1 MPRRSVEFTV
11 RVTSCRDR
19 VRTEIERVAEERF
32 GYAQLRPVQL
42 AAIETLVS
50 GRDVLAVLPTGSG
63 KSAIYQI
70 AAALLDGITIVVS
83 PLIALQRDQL
93 EGLADAPDAPAA
105 VAVNSSQTDAENGA
119 AWSALR
125 SGEATYVLL
134 APEQLRKEDVLE
146 RLRGLQVSL
155 FAVDEAHCVSAWGHD
170 FRPDYLQLGAAISRL
185 GGPTTVALTA
195 TGSPPVRE
203 EITAR
208 LGLTDPYLAS
218 GGFDRPNISLAVTR
232 HTEERAKRQAV
243 VEQVAGLPMPGLV
256 YTATRAGTERY
267 AAALAEQG
275 LRAAAYH
282 AGLKSS
288 ERDDVHERFRDD
300 QLDVVVATTAFGM
313 GIDKPN
319 VRFVVHADIPDSVD
333 SYYQEIGRAGRDGEP
348 SSAVLHYREQD
359 LGLRRFFA
367 ARSPDTSAL
376 ERAFDALLA
385 EERPLTVAQLAERL
399 DTTSRR
405 LGGLLNSLE
414 SAGAL
419 TRRSGKLRP
428 DRKLDARQAAA
439 KAVERSEERER
450 IDGSRIAMMR
460 AYAEADSCRR
470 QALLAYFGEEYERRC
485 ESCDWCAEHP
495 DQPTTPQAPDA
506 DVPFP
511 AQAEVVHREWGPGT
525 VMSVEEDRITV
536 FFEEQGYK
544 VLSLEAIEEH
554 DLLARA

>member
-1 MPRRSVEFTV
+1 M
-11 RVTSCRDR
+11 TSSRAR
-19 VRTEIERVAEERF
+19 VRAEAERVAAERF
-32 GYAQLRPVQL
+32 GYPELRPVQL
-42 AAIETLVS
+42 AAIEALAS

-70 AAALLDGITIVVS
+70 AAALLDGITVVVS
-83 PLIALQRDQL
+83 PLIALQRDQV
-93 EGLADAPDAPAA
+93 EGLADAPDAPVA
-105 VAVNSSQTDAENGA
+105 VAVNSSQTDSENEA
-119 AWSALR
+119 AWAALA
-125 SGEATYVLL
+125 SGAATYVLL
-134 APEQLRKEDVLE
+134 APEQLGKEDVLE
-146 RLRGLQVSL
+146 RLRALRVAL

-185 GGPTTVALTA
+185 GAPTTVALTA

-203 EITAR
+203 EIVAR

-218 GGFDRPNISLAVTR
+218 GGFDRPNISLAVSR
-232 HTEERAKRQAV
+232 HTEERAKRDAV
-243 VEQVAGLPMPGLV
+243 IEQVAGLPTPGLV

-267 AAALAEQG
+267 AAALAERG

-333 SYYQEIGRAGRDGEP
+333 SYAQEIGRAGRDGHP
-348 SSAVLHYREQD
+348 SSAVLHYREED

-367 ARSPDTSAL
+367 SKSPDQQALRQVFGALAAVDRPVKVADLATAL
-376 ERAFDALLA
+376 E
-385 EERPLTVAQLAERL
+385 
-399 DTTSRR
+399 TTSRK
-405 LGGLLNSLE
+405 LGGVLNALE
-414 SAGAL
+414 SAGAIS
-419 TRRSGKLRP
+419 RGAGKV
-428 DRKLDARQAAA
+428 QAAPGLTA
-439 KAVERSEERER
+439 AEAVALAVEHAEERER
-450 IDGSRIAMMR
+450 IDESRIAMMR

-470 QALLAYFGEEYERRC
+470 QILLAYFGEEYERRC
-485 ESCDWCAEHP
+485 ENCDWCTEHP
-495 DQPTTPQAPDA
+495 DEPTAPPTADA

-511 AQAEVVHREWGPGT
+511 AQAEVVHREWGAGT
-525 VMSVEEDRITV
+525 VMSVDDDRITV

-544 VLSLEAIEEH
+544 VLSLDAIEEH
-554 DLLARA
+554 DLLTLA

>member
-1 MPRRSVEFTV
+1 M
-11 RVTSCRDR
+11 
-19 VRTEIERVAEERF
+19 ERF
-32 GYAQLRPVQL
+32 GFARLRPVQL
-42 AAIETLVS
+42 AAIEALVS

-70 AAALLDGITIVVS
+70 AAALLDGITVVIS

-93 EGLADAPDAPAA
+93 EGLADAPDAPRA
-105 VAVNSSQTDAENGA
+105 VAINSSQTDSENGA
-119 AWSALR
+119 AWTALEA
-125 SGEATYVLL
+125 GEATYVLL
-134 APEQLRKEDVLE
+134 APEQLGKEDVLE
-146 RLRGLQVSL
+146 RLRALRVAL
-155 FAVDEAHCVSAWGHD
+155 FAVDEAHCVSSWGHD
-170 FRPDYLQLGAAISRL
+170 FRPDYLQLGAAITRL

-208 LGLTDPYLAS
+208 LGLADPYLAS

-232 HTEERAKRQAV
+232 HTEEHGKRDAV
-243 VEQVAGLPMPGLV
+243 VDQVAELPRPGLV

-267 AAALAEQG
+267 AAALAERG

-282 AGLKSS
+282 AGMRSG
-288 ERDDVHERFRDD
+288 ERDEVHERFRDD
-300 QLDVVVATTAFGM
+300 HLDVVVATTAFGM

-333 SYYQEIGRAGRDGEP
+333 SYYQEIGRAGRNGEP
-348 SSAVLHYREQD
+348 ADAVLHYREED

-367 ARSPDTSAL
+367 ARSPDTAAL
-376 ERAFDALLA
+376 ERVFETLLA
-385 EERPLTVAQLAERL
+385 EERPLTVARLAERL

-405 LGGLLNSLE
+405 LGGLLNALE

-419 TRRSGKLRP
+419 TRRAGKLRP
-428 DRKLDARQAAA
+428 DRRLDARVAAA
-439 KAVERSEERER
+439 KAVGRSEERER

-470 QALLAYFGEEYERRC
+470 QALLGYFGEEYERRC
-485 ESCDWCAEHP
+485 ENCDWCAEHP
-495 DQPTTPQAPDA
+495 DEPLTPVADA

-511 AQAEVVHREWGPGT
+511 AQSEVVHREWGAGT
-525 VMSVEEDRITV
+525 VMSVEDDRITV

-554 DLLARA
+554 DLLARV